1 MAAPGDTLE
10 ARRERILIAY
20 LDQLPYTYR
29 ALLKYLSTVSD
40 DFQVVLNNDAYELFI
55 RIRLSGLT
63 QRDALVATLGQMIPA
78 NLVLLLQTAIPQVV
92 QSPPTVVGAA
102 MVNMVRH
109 EHIPQGGN
117 QKWHDLSQRSPTR
130 RGSPDAFLAAG
141 KQLVL
146 TSAAAGDGV
155 AQVSPNTLTALVNPI
170 NVNTQIGEKTFV
182 ESNPSYMRIPVQ
194 VTNAGLESTVYVR
207 EVAVYA
213 LDENDAPFMFSYSWL
228 DGEDSDN
235 VLPPCSFQT
244 EEGLAG
250 EGDTVHVH
258 DVAVV
263 VTNQENSGI
272 TVNVGSGSYVTTAQM
287 VAYAAPIVHGHDAS
301 QIEETTGETVETAQ
315 RRQDFD
321 ISAIQEQLD
330 TGFTG
335 TTVTHTFAPAQIDQW
350 KGYDGTGLPEGILD
364 TVENRLYL

>member
-1 MAAPGDTLE
+1 
-10 ARRERILIAY
+10 
-20 LDQLPYTYR
+20 
-29 ALLKYLSTVSD
+29 
-40 DFQVVLNNDAYELFI
+40 
-55 RIRLSGLT
+55 
-63 QRDALVATLGQMIPA
+63 
-78 NLVLLLQTAIPQVV
+78 
-92 QSPPTVVGAA
+92 
-102 MVNMVRH
+102 
-109 EHIPQGGN
+109 
-117 QKWHDLSQRSPTR
+117 
-130 RGSPDAFLAAG
+130 
-141 KQLVL
+141 
-146 TSAAAGDGV
+146 
-155 AQVSPNTLTALVNPI
+155 
-170 NVNTQIGEKTFV
+170 
-182 ESNPSYMRIPVQ
+182 MRIPVQ
-194 VTNAGLESTVYVR
+194 VTNAGLEASVYVR

-213 LDENDAPFMFSYSWL
+213 LDENESPFMFSYSWL

-301 QIEETTGETVETAQ
+301 QIEETTGETVEAAQ

-350 KGYDGTGLPEGILD
+350 KGYDGDGIPEGILD

>member
-1 MAAPGDTLE
+1 MNTFHKGETKMA
-10 ARRERILIAY
+10 RF
-20 LDQLPYTYR
+20 
-29 ALLKYLSTVSD
+29 KSTITD
-40 DFQVVLNNDAYELFI
+40 KGAEVL
-55 RIRLSGLT
+55 T
-63 QRDALVATLGQMIPA
+63 
-78 NLVLLLQTAIPQVV
+78 
-92 QSPPTVVGAA
+92 
-102 MVNMVRH
+102 
-109 EHIPQGGN
+109 
-117 QKWHDLSQRSPTR
+117 
-130 RGSPDAFLAAG
+130 AFLAAG

-155 AQVSPNTLTALVNPI
+155 SQVSPNTLTALVSPI

-194 VTNAGLESTVYVR
+194 VTNAGLEAAVYVR

-213 LDENDAPFMFSYSWL
+213 LDENESPFMFSYSWL

-301 QIEETTGETVETAQ
+301 QIEESTGETVEAAQ

-350 KGYDGTGLPEGILD
+350 KGYDGDGIPEGILD

>member
-1 MAAPGDTLE
+1 MA
-10 ARRERILIAY
+10 RF
-20 LDQLPYTYR
+20 
-29 ALLKYLSTVSD
+29 KSTITD
-40 DFQVVLNNDAYELFI
+40 RGAEVL
-55 RIRLSGLT
+55 T
-63 QRDALVATLGQMIPA
+63 
-78 NLVLLLQTAIPQVV
+78 
-92 QSPPTVVGAA
+92 
-102 MVNMVRH
+102 
-109 EHIPQGGN
+109 
-117 QKWHDLSQRSPTR
+117 
-130 RGSPDAFLAAG
+130 AFLAAG

-155 AQVSPNTLTALVNPI
+155 AQVSQNTLTALVNPI
-170 NVNTQIGEKTFV
+170 NVDAQVGEKTFV

-194 VTNAGLESTVYVR
+194 VTNAGLETAQYVR
-207 EVAVYA
+207 EVAIFA

-235 VLPPCSFQT
+235 VLPPCSFLDDD
-244 EEGLAG
+244 GLAAD
-250 EGDTVHVH
+250 EGDTVHIH

-263 VTNQENSGI
+263 VTNQQNSGI
-272 TVNVGSGSYVTTAQM
+272 TVDVGSGSYVTTAQM
-287 VAYAAPIVHGHDAS
+287 IAYAAPVLHGHNAS
-301 QIEETTGETVETAQ
+301 QVEESTGETVESVQ

-350 KGYDGTGLPEGILD
+350 KGYDGDGIPEGILD